1 MTWDEKVEMVGL
13 LNNGQYAD
21 AVEYVRDKEIDP
33 QAMDMFVT
41 GFDITEYELLRP
53 IEDVITSYDSN
64 SLDWRSGV
72 RLETMKEILKNK
84 EEEE

>member
-1 MTWDEKVEMVGL
+1 MTWDEKIEMVGL
-13 LNNGQYAD
+13 LNNGQYAG

-53 IEDVITSYDSN
+53 IENIITAYDSN
-64 SLDWRSGV
+64 SLDYRSGI
-72 RLETMKEILKNK
+72 RLETMKLFLKKNND
-84 EEEE
+84 E

>member
-1 MTWDEKVEMVGL
+1 MTWDEKLEMVGL
-13 LNNGQYAD
+13 LNIGQYKEE
-21 AVEYVRDKEIDP
+21 VEYIRGNEIDP

-53 IEDVITSYDSN
+53 IENIITSYDSN

>member
-13 LNNGQYAD
+13 LNNGQYKE
-21 AVEYVRDKEIDP
+21 AVEYIRNKEIDP

-72 RLETMKEILKNK
+72 RLETMKQFLKKKND
-84 EEEE
+84 E

>member
-1 MTWDEKVEMVGL
+1 MTWDEKVEMAGL

-41 GFDITEYELLRP
+41 GFDITECELLRP
-53 IEDVITSYDSN
+53 IENIITAYDSN
-64 SLDWRSGV
+64 SLDWRSGI
-72 RLETMKEILKNK
+72 RLETMKQFLKKKND
-84 EEEE
+84 E

>member
-1 MTWDEKVEMVGL
+1 MIWDEKVKMVGL

-53 IEDVITSYDSN
+53 IEDIITSYDSN

-84 EEEE
+84 EKEE

>member
-53 IEDVITSYDSN
+53 IENIITSYDSN

>member
-13 LNNGQYAD
+13 LNNGQYTE
-21 AVEYVRDKEIDP
+21 AVDYVRGKEIDP

-53 IEDVITSYDSN
+53 IEDIITSYDPN
-64 SLDWRSGV
+64 SLDWRSEV
-72 RLETMKEILKNK
+72 RLEIMKQCLKKKND
-84 EEEE
+84 E

>member
-1 MTWDEKVEMVGL
+1 MIWDEKVKMVGL

-53 IEDVITSYDSN
+53 VEDIITSYDSN

-72 RLETMKEILKNK
+72 RLETMKQFLKKKND
-84 EEEE
+84 E

>member
-1 MTWDEKVEMVGL
+1 MTWDEKVELVGL
-13 LNNGQYAD
+13 LNSGQYEE
-21 AVEYVRDKEIDP
+21 AVEHIQGKEIDP

-53 IEDVITSYDSN
+53 IENIITAYDSN

-72 RLETMKEILKNK
+72 RLETMKQFLKKKND
-84 EEEE
+84 E

>member
-1 MTWDEKVEMVGL
+1 MIWDEKVKMVGL
-13 LNNGQYAD
+13 LNNGQYEE
-21 AVEYVRDKEIDP
+21 AVEYIRDKEIDP

-53 IEDVITSYDSN
+53 IEDIITSYGSN

-72 RLETMKEILKNK
+72 RLETMKQFLKKKEK
-84 EEEE
+84 EE

>member
-41 GFDITEYELLRP
+41 GFEITEYELLRP
-53 IEDVITSYDSN
+53 IENIITAYDSN

-72 RLETMKEILKNK
+72 RLETMKQFLKKKEK
-84 EEEE
+84 EE

>member
-21 AVEYVRDKEIDP
+21 AVDYVRGTEIDP

-53 IEDVITSYDSN
+53 IEEIITSYDSN

-72 RLETMKEILKNK
+72 RLETMKEILKKK
-84 EEEE
+84 EEDE